1 MLRVRKLQRAVQWRM
16 ATTPLDAIELTRALV
31 RAASPS
37 RRESPAAAVLEGALR
52 ELGYDRVWRDEA
64 GNVLGEIVR
73 GDGPTLLLNGH
84 LDVVPAGDEAL
95 WPHPPFGGVL
105 HDGAIWGRGACDMK
119 GAVASLAVAGAEA
132 AAGDAIAGRILMTG
146 VVQEEIGGLGA
157 RHLAATERA
166 DVVILGEP
174 SDLRL
179 MLGHR
184 GRLEVWGSFPG
195 RIAHAA
201 KAELGENA
209 LERAARFVGALAG
222 LELPSA
228 PGLGRSSVTPT
239 SLRTFPEGG
248 ANVVPGRAELV
259 IDYRNVPGD
268 DRAAVLARLRA
279 LDLGASF
286 DVPPD
291 TFASEDGRVRMELDR
306 EGGSY
311 LVDEGHPAVVT
322 ARRVLSAALGRE
334 VEVGT
339 WWFATD
345 APYLAA
351 LGAPIIGFGPG
362 DPELAHTHQEHVR
375 IEDLV
380 TATRAYR
387 ALIGAYL
394 GRNP

>member
-1 MLRVRKLQRAVQWRM
+1 MSQTVPDVV
-16 ATTPLDAIELTRALV
+16 DLTRALV

-37 RRESPAAAVLEGALR
+37 GRESPAADVLEAALH

-64 GNVLGEIVR
+64 GNVLGECIR
-73 GDGPTLLLNGH
+73 GDGPTVLLNGH
-84 LDVVPAGDEAL
+84 IDVVPEGDEAL
-95 WPHPPFGGVL
+95 WPYPPYAAVL
-105 HDGAIWGRGACDMK
+105 ADDRVWGRGACDMK
-119 GAVASLAVAGAEA
+119 GAVAALAVAGAA
-132 AAGDAIAGRILMTG
+132 AAADGVRGRILMTG
-146 VVQEEIGGLGA
+146 VVQEEVGGFGA
-157 RHLAATERA
+157 RHLATRERA

-174 SDLRL
+174 SDMRL

-184 GRLEVWGSFPG
+184 GRIEVWATFPG
-195 RIAHAA
+195 SIAHAA

-209 LERAARFVGALAG
+209 LARAARFVTALGG

-228 PGLGRSSVTPT
+228 PRLGRSSVTPT
-239 SLRTFPEGG
+239 QLRTFPQGG
-248 ANVVPGRAELV
+248 ANVVPGRAELT

-268 DRAAVLARLRA
+268 TREAVLERLRA
-279 LDLGASF
+279 LDQGAHF

-291 TFASEDGRVRMELDR
+291 TFASEDGRVRMELAR
-306 EGGSY
+306 EGGAY
-311 LVDEGHPAVVT
+311 LLSEDDPAAVT
-322 ARRVLSAALGRE
+322 AKRVLSRRLGRD
-334 VEVGT
+334 VDVGT

-375 IEDLV
+375 VDDLRDAV
-380 TATRAYR
+380 RAYR

-394 GRNP
+394 GRTT